1 MRRPPCAPR
10 TGTML
15 AALALGL
22 ATAFTATP
30 APAASTAATAAATAP
45 APSQAITIDGTSTG
59 RTFDGLG
66 AISGGGATSRLL
78 VDYPEP
84 QRSQI
89 LDYLF
94 KPGYGASLQM
104 LKVEIGGDANSSD
117 GPEPSHMRTSTEVNC
132 DRGYE
137 WWLMAQAKARNPDIK
152 FYGLEWAAPG
162 WLNGGIWS
170 QDNINYIQSW
180 LGCAKTH
187 GLNIGYLGG
196 WNESGYNKAWYE
208 NLRTSLDSRG
218 YNGTTLVASDNDDV
232 NWSVASDMATDSAFN
247 KAVGVIGLHGTCW
260 HSTPSY
266 TGCPGSSTAIGL
278 DKPLWASEDDNDSY
292 GSQPSALARNVNR
305 EYIDA
310 KMTADIKWALVS
322 SWPSNLP
329 FAGAGLMAA
338 DQPWSGNYQ
347 VGRDIWVMAHTT
359 QFAKQGSK
367 YLDGATGYLPG
378 TGLGGDPHSGSY
390 VTLKSGRDY
399 SSVIETTDAAA
410 ATTANFTVTGGLS
423 NGTVHVWATNMNS
436 TDPAQWFVHTQDV
449 TPRAGKYTLTLQ
461 PGYVYTVT
469 TTTGQGKG
477 TATAPAAKTFP
488 LPYQA
493 DLSGYQTGAT
503 AQYFHDWAGA
513 FETAQCPAGAG
524 TPMCLRQVITQAPL
538 PWHSDM
544 NYTPATLLGD
554 PRWNNYQ
561 AGTDVNLEQS
571 GSSAELLGRID
582 HVDHDRSAYH
592 LKIDDTGTW
601 TLFTEDRSSTDT
613 VLASG
618 SYSGAGAGTWH
629 NLTLAMTGDSIT
641 ASIDH
646 VQVASVMDSSHLV
659 GQIGLGVG
667 GFQHADFANVAIT
680 PLAGPTATTATN
692 VNSGKCLDVTG
703 ASTADGA
710 QVLQWTCG
718 SGKANQQWLLQ
729 PVAGSSAVQVVSVN
743 SGKCLD
749 VTGASIDDGAQV
761 VQWTCGSGKANQQ
774 WLLQPV
780 AGSSAVQVV
789 SVNSGKCLDVTG
801 ASIDDGA
808 LAVQWTCGSGKTN
821 QQWTTQ

>member
-1 MRRPPCAPR
+1 MRRPSLAPR
-10 TGTML
+10 TGALL

-22 ATAFTATP
+22 ATAITATP
-30 APAASTAATAAATAP
+30 ASAAPSAATAP
-45 APSQAITIDGTSTG
+45 ALAAAQTITIDGTSTG
-59 RTFDGLG
+59 RSFDGLG

-94 KPGYGASLQM
+94 KPGYGASLQT
-104 LKVEIGGDANSSD
+104 LKVEIGGDANSSE
-117 GPEPSHMRTSTEVNC
+117 GPEPSHMRAPTEVDCN
-132 DRGYE
+132 RGYE
-137 WWLMAQAKARNPDIK
+137 WWIMEQAKARNPNIT

-170 QDNINYIQSW
+170 QDNITYIQSW
-180 LGCAKTH
+180 LGCAKSH

-196 WNESGYNKAWYE
+196 WNENGYDKAWFE
-208 NLRTSLDSRG
+208 KLRSSLDSSG
-218 YNGTTLVASDNDDV
+218 HTATKLVASDNDDS
-232 NWSVASDMATDSAFN
+232 NWSVAADLASDPAFA
-247 KAVGVIGLHGTCW
+247 KAVGVVGVHGLCW
-260 HSTPSY
+260 HSTPAY
-266 TGCPGSSTAIGL
+266 TDCPGSSTATGL
-278 DKPLWASEDDNDSY
+278 GKPLWVSEDDNDS
-292 GSQPSALARNVNR
+292 GSQDPSALARNLDR
-305 EYIDA
+305 EYLDA
-310 KMTADIKWALVS
+310 KVTADLKWNLVTS
-322 SWPSNLP
+322 YPSDVPWSN
-329 FAGAGLMAA
+329 AGLLQA

-359 QFAKQGSK
+359 QFAKPGWK
-367 YLDGATGYLPG
+367 YLDGASGYLPG
-378 TGLGGDPHSGSY
+378 TGINSDPHSGSY
-390 VTLKSGRDY
+390 VTLKSGKDY
-399 SSVIETTDAAA
+399 STVIETTDAAT
-410 ATTANFTVTGGLS
+410 ATTVNVKVAGGLS

-449 TPRAGKYTLTLQ
+449 TPRAGTYTLTLQ

-493 DLSGYQTGAT
+493 DLSGYQSGAT
-503 AQYFHDWAGA
+503 AKYFHDWAGA
-513 FETAQCPAGAG
+513 FETAPCPAGAG

-554 PRWNNYQ
+554 PKWNNYQ

-571 GSSAELLGRID
+571 GSSVELLGRID
-582 HVDHDRSAYH
+582 HIDHDRSAYH

-613 VLASG
+613 VLATG
-618 SYSGAGAGTWH
+618 HYSGAGAGTWH

-646 VQVASVMDSSHLV
+646 AQVASVMDSSHLV
-659 GQIGLGVG
+659 GQIGLAVG

-680 PLAGPTATTATN
+680 PLAGPTATTVTN

-703 ASTADGA
+703 ASTTDGA

-718 SGKANQQWLLQ
+718 SGKTNQQWLLQ
-729 PVAGSSAVQVVSVN
+729 PVTGSSAVQVVSVN

-749 VTGASIDDGAQV
+749 VTGASADDGAQV
-761 VQWTCGSGKANQQ
+761 LQWTCGSGKTNQQ
-774 WLLQPV
+774 WQLQPV
-780 AGSSAVQVV
+780 TGSSAVQVV

-801 ASIDDGA
+801 ASADDGA
-808 LAVQWTCGSGKTN
+808 LAVQWTCGTGKTN
-821 QQWTTQ
+821 QQWTTTQ